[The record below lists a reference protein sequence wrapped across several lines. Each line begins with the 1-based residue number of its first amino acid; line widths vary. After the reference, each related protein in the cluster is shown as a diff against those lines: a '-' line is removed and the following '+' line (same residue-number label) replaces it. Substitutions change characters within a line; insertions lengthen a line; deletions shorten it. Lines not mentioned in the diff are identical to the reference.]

1 MEKQCKCGSLDF
13 FIKKQGNNTG
23 LYCSMCGKWQKWLNK
38 DEIRLFEHYSTP
50 KKKKIKKTNA
60 DRIRS
65 MTDEE
70 LAEFLRTTIAETGEN
85 MFLCSEYEETEH
97 CKGHMCTE
105 CGAYLAWLK
114 SEVGC
119 E

>member
-23 LYCSMCGKWQKWLNK
+23 LYCSMCGKWQKWMNK

-50 KKKKIKKTNA
+50 KKKKIKQTNA

-70 LAEFLRTTIAETGEN
+70 LADFIEMKQFFALARNGTDGEDYT
-85 MFLCSEYEETEH
+85 L
-97 CKGHMCTE
+97 K
-105 CGAYLAWLK
+105 WLK

>member
-1 MEKQCKCGSLDF
+1 MAKCKNCINFDRAITSDNEY
-13 FIKKQGNNTG
+13 ICNW
-23 LYCSMCGKWQKWLNK
+23 C
-38 DEIRLFEHYSTP
+38 E
-50 KKKKIKKTNA
+50 KIKDNPHEEIERECEYYESLTNA

-70 LAEFLRTTIAETGEN
+70 LAEFIYEFNFKIDCRTCKEPVDEEGDCSGNCENEILR
-85 MFLCSEYEETEH
+85 
-97 CKGHMCTE
+97 
-105 CGAYLAWLK
+105 WLK